1 MTGLSNTYSFA
12 PWRVKGIAVLR
23 IIFGLV
29 WLVDA
34 WFKWQPGFI
43 NQFADY
49 LTGALEGQPATVQA
63 WINFWINIVNVD
75 PHVFAH
81 VVAISETA
89 IALGLIFGA
98 FSNLTNYGGALLA
111 LVIWSTAEGFG
122 GPYVPGSA
130 DIGSA
135 IIYALVFTGLFLSN
149 AGLVWGLDSWLTP
162 KLGRFGWLAS
172 GSLARKGQV
181 ANVLPTR
188 TVTGSI

>member
-1 MTGLSNTYSFA
+1 MTTLTNTFA
-12 PWRVKGIAVLR
+12 LNSWRAKGIGALR
-23 IIFGLV
+23 IVFGVV

-34 WFKWQPGFI
+34 WFKWQPRFI

-49 LTGALEGQPATVQA
+49 LTGALEGQPAVVQA

-75 PHVFAH
+75 PHIFAH

-98 FSNLTNYGGALLA
+98 FSNLTNIGGALLA
-111 LVIWSTAEGFG
+111 IVIWSTAEGFG

-135 IIYALVFTGLFLSN
+135 VIYVLVFAGLFLAN
-149 AGLVWGLDSWLTP
+149 AGLVWGLDAGLTP
-162 KLGRFGWLAS
+162 ALGRLSFLAS
-172 GSLARKGQV
+172 GSLPKSAPGTSATLGVPARGK
-181 ANVLPTR
+181 
-188 TVTGSI
+188 I

>member
-1 MTGLSNTYSFA
+1 MAELSNTYTLSE
-12 PWRVKGIAVLR
+12 WRAKGIAGLR

-29 WLVDA
+29 WAVDA

-49 LTGALEGQPATVQA
+49 LTGALEGQPAAVQA
-63 WINFWINIVNVD
+63 WINFWINIVQVD

-81 VVAISETA
+81 IVAISETA
-89 IALGLIFGA
+89 IALGLIFGV
-98 FSNLTNYGGALLA
+98 FSNLTNLGGVLLS

-135 IIYALVFTGLFLSN
+135 VIYALVFAGLFLAN
-149 AGLVWGLDSWLTP
+149 AGLVLGLDRWLTP
-162 KLGRFGWLAS
+162 ALGRAGFLAS
-172 GSLARKGQV
+172 GP
-181 ANVLPTR
+181 LPQPTQAH
-188 TVTGSI
+188 TTPLSKTGVSTL